1 MAESSNVLQQVIQ
14 QAKARAGQPLN
25 VKRYRTLQRMAG
37 ILAPVI
43 AVSLAVWVWNSASWL
58 DLCDEVIALGGGCV
72 QPPAGLRAGLFI
84 VAVVGSVIGLVL
96 VAYLGRF
103 ARIGRMWPFSGW
115 VGLAFIT
122 ATLTWLALYIAA
134 WLS

>member
-1 MAESSNVLQQVIQ
+1 MGESGNVLQQVLE

-25 VKRYRTLQRMAG
+25 VKRYRTLQRLAG
-37 ILAPVI
+37 VLAPVI

-58 DLCDEVIALGGGCV
+58 DLCDEVVALGGGCV
-72 QPPAGLRAGLFI
+72 QPPAGLRVALF
-84 VAVVGSVIGLVL
+84 VAAVTGSAIGAVL

-103 ARIGRMWPFSGW
+103 ARSGRMWPASGW
-115 VGLAFIT
+115 VGLAVIT
-122 ATLTWLALYIAA
+122 TTITWLGLYLAA